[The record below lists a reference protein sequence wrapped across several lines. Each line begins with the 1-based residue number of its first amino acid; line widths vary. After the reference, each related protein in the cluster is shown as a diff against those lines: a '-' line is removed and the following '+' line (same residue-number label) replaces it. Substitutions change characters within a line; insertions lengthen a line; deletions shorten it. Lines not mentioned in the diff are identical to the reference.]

1 MLFVLFPTTFLACWD
16 FVSKISM
23 KQAIIIKYSSPRSD
37 QIPRLK
43 LISFA
48 NIILQTRSLNPETKG
63 NR

>member
-1 MLFVLFPTTFLACWD
+1 
-16 FVSKISM
+16 M